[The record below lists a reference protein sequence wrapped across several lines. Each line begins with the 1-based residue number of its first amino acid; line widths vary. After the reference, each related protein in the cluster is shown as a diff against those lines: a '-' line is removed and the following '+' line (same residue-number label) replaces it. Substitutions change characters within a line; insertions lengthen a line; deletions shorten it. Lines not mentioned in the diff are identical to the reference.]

1 MELLDNLY
9 QRFAPHVDTIIF
21 EMKKHMDL
29 MSKNGSLTS
38 FSMGIAVGTVV
49 LTGLL
54 YWPEASDE
62 TESETKVEMI
72 NSEKEKEATKKNT
85 DDSNSEEQQQQR
97 TIEETIPERK
107 IKAMQKALGLTDE
120 QMNKVL
126 EKSNKQYQNKKNG
139 FILDDDDEDD
149 SLEYNSST
157 NIIQQ
162 LNQLIYLG
170 FFIVLVYVINRDYDN
185 AVTRSF
191 INYFPKEAKI
201 LGLV

>member
-1 MELLDNLY
+1 MMELLYDLY
-9 QRFAPHVDTIIF
+9 QRFAPHVDKIIL

-54 YWPEASDE
+54 YWSEASDE
-62 TESETKVEMI
+62 TETETKVEM
-72 NSEKEKEATKKNT
+72 SSSKEKETTNKNT
-85 DDSNSEEQQQQR
+85 DSEQLQQQR

-107 IKAMQKALGLTDE
+107 IKTMQKALGLTDD

-126 EKSNKQYQNKKNG
+126 EKSNKQYQSKKNG
-139 FILDDDDEDD
+139 FILDVDEDD

>member
-1 MELLDNLY
+1 MELLYDLY
-9 QRFAPHVDTIIF
+9 QRFAPHVDKIIL

-62 TESETKVEMI
+62 TETETKVEM
-72 NSEKEKEATKKNT
+72 SSSKEKETTNKNT
-85 DDSNSEEQQQQR
+85 DDSNSDDTTNQR

-107 IKAMQKALGLTDE
+107 IKTMQKALGLTDD

-126 EKSNKQYQNKKNG
+126 EKSNKQYQSKKNG
-139 FILDDDDEDD
+139 FILDDENEDD

>member
-1 MELLDNLY
+1 MELLYDLY
-9 QRFAPHVDTIIF
+9 QRFAPHVDKIIL

-62 TESETKVEMI
+62 TESETKVEM
-72 NSEKEKEATKKNT
+72 SSSEKEATNKNT
-85 DDSNSEEQQQQR
+85 DDSNSDDTTNQR

-107 IKAMQKALGLTDE
+107 IKAMQKALGLTDD

-126 EKSNKQYQNKKNG
+126 EKSNKQYQSKKNG
-139 FILDDDDEDD
+139 FILDDDEDD

-191 INYFPKEAKI
+191 KNYFPKEAKI